1 MRTLKIKQP
10 FEHLINIGVDLEI
23 PQAPGPR
30 ALLYDRAVEEYAN
43 TLGDK
48 LFISSRLG
56 LSGGEG
62 CKTIATYADVMSWL
76 AKRSLPRDTTLY
88 VVGGGTLTD
97 LGGYVAATYL
107 RGIKYVSV
115 PTTTLAIVDASVGSK
130 TGINLPEGKNL
141 VGAFHTPEGVYAD
154 LNTLKTLPM
163 HIFRDGLVEAF
174 KHGIISGDELLMNV
188 HGLTLEWPGFDNY
201 LARAVSVKIRI
212 VEADPREKG
221 ERRKLNL
228 GHTLGH
234 ALEQA
239 SQHTL
244 PHGAAVAYGLLYAAL
259 LGKALGG
266 NNLVPAVHK
275 LLEWLEP
282 SGPPK
287 LEWSELTPYLM
298 RDKKKIGT
306 ALNWVVPM
314 DLGWLEVHPVSEDIL
329 WNCYDE
335 FLFLTKDPTVWPQK
349 AGIDR
354 QKS

>member
-1 MRTLKIKQP
+1 MRTLKVRQP
-10 FEHLINIGVDLEI
+10 HDYLVSIGFDLEI

-30 ALLYDRAVEEYAN
+30 ALIYDRAVEEYAHSVA
-43 TLGDK
+43 DK

-62 CKTIATYADVMSWL
+62 AKSITSYADVLSWL

-97 LGGYVAATYL
+97 LGGFVAASYL
-107 RGIKYVSV
+107 RGIKYVSI

-141 VGAFHTPEGVYAD
+141 VGAFHTPEAVLAD
-154 LNTLKTLPM
+154 LSTLKTLPLPA
-163 HIFRDGLVEAF
+163 FRDGLVEAF
-174 KHGIISGDELLMNV
+174 KHGIIAGDQSLLMLD
-188 HGLTLEWPGFDNY
+188 GLSLDWSGFENY
-201 LARAVSVKIRI
+201 LARAISVKVRI
-212 VEADPREKG
+212 VESDPRERG

-239 SQHTL
+239 SQHRL

-266 NNLVPAVHK
+266 NDLLPLVK
-275 LLEWLEP
+275 QLLDWLAP

-314 DLGWLEVHPVSEDIL
+314 DLGWLEVQPVSEDIL

-335 FLFLTKDPTVWPQK
+335 FLFLTKDPTAWPQQNLK
-349 AGIDR
+349 DK